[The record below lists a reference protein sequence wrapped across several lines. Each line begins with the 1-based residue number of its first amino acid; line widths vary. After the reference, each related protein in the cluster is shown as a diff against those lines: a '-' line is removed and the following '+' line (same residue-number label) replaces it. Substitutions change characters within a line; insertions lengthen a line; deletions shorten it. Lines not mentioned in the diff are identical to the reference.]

1 MNNRDVIVN
10 EGAIENA
17 IGGTFNNIL
26 VLNSTDNST
35 LTNHGT
41 FTNGNTLISSGTFT
55 NTGSLVNQAGA
66 TVQNFGVMNNS
77 GGFSNAGTFE
87 IFNGG
92 VLNNTGAIGNV
103 QGGGFAVLTGGTFNN
118 SATFTSDSVSGFGS
132 QAGSSIFNSG
142 TMSLGGNS
150 IDIGGAFR
158 NNGTINL
165 TPGAIGGDPP
175 IQQPPPPLFVAST
188 GSLSGTGVVN
198 GNVFMEGT
206 MSPGDSLGKFTINGN
221 YSQSA
226 SGALDILLGGTGAGQ
241 FGQLDILGIADLSG
255 TLDVELFAGFDPQ
268 AGDVFEI
275 LEAGDINT
283 FDFLKL
289 LFPTLADGLSF
300 KVDREGNNLF
310 LDVIGKGDDGGG
322 GGGGNG
328 GGGGTNVPEPST
340 WLLLVSGL
348 FVVVM
353 AGSARKRI
361 RLSRTECS

>member
-1 MNNRDVIVN
+1 
-10 EGAIENA
+10 
-17 IGGTFNNIL
+17 
-26 VLNSTDNST
+26 
-35 LTNHGT
+35 
-41 FTNGNTLISSGTFT
+41 
-55 NTGSLVNQAGA
+55 
-66 TVQNFGVMNNS
+66 
-77 GGFSNAGTFE
+77 
-87 IFNGG
+87 
-92 VLNNTGAIGNV
+92 
-103 QGGGFAVLTGGTFNN
+103 
-118 SATFTSDSVSGFGS
+118 
-132 QAGSSIFNSG
+132 
-142 TMSLGGNS
+142 MSLGGNS

-175 IQQPPPPLFVAST
+175 IQQPPPPLFVASI

-198 GNVFMEGT
+198 GNVFMQGT

-300 KVDREGNNLF
+300 KVDREGIIFSWTSSAKATMAEVAAVAMAEVAARMFRNLRHGCCWSQDC
-310 LDVIGKGDDGGG
+310 L
-322 GGGGNG
+322 
-328 GGGGTNVPEPST
+328 
-340 WLLLVSGL
+340 
-348 FVVVM
+348 
-353 AGSARKRI
+353 
-361 RLSRTECS
+361 RL